1 MSVTKQARFRRW
13 VRRVSVA
20 LLASAAVL
28 IVSAFALSWIEGER
42 TSADE
47 SAVYSAYLSDG
58 ILNDPHDWS
67 VGPTIQVVVE
77 DMTRVGGSLRWPMLF
92 AFDSH
97 RGFQQLTMTTRAN
110 FVVRNLL
117 RTRLQEKIRLPSRA
131 TLILASAPDISSPG
145 FQQRFPNNMGY
156 IVVSGVGFNLSH
168 TQAVFYI
175 DHFCGLCG
183 GGRYVLMERVKGV
196 WQVQGE
202 HYTWIS

>member
-1 MSVTKQARFRRW
+1 MGVTKQARFRRW

-20 LLASAAVL
+20 LLTFAAVL
-28 IVSAFALSWIEGER
+28 IVSAFTLSWIEGER
-42 TSADE
+42 NSVEE

-58 ILNDPHDWS
+58 ILHDPHDWS

-77 DMTRVGGSLRWPMLF
+77 DTTSVGESLRWPILF
-92 AFDSH
+92 AFDS
-97 RGFQQLTMTTRAN
+97 RIGFPELTLTTHAD

-131 TLILASAPDISSPG
+131 TLTLASAPDISSPG
-145 FQQRFPNNMGY
+145 FQQRFPNNMAY
-156 IVVSGVGFNLSH
+156 IVVSGVGFNPSQ

-183 GGRYVLMERVKGV
+183 GGRYVLMDWVKGV

-202 HYTWIS
+202 HHTWIS